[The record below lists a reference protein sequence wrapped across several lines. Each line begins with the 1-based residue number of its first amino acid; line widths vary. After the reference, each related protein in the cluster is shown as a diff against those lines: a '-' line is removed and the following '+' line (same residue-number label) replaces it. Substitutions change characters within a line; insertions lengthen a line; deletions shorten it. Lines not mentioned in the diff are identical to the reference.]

1 MKPRKCCENCDG
13 LNEFGQFK
21 NKLKC
26 LFSCK
31 DYIAEEAKELYDKQ
45 KAGKGCSTCKHC
57 AHVRNYPGF
66 ITGEECECDA
76 GLKCDTVLFSV
87 KNCPKWVG
95 RMEESD
101 GRES

>member
-13 LNEFGQFK
+13 LNELGQFK

-26 LFSCK
+26 LFNCK
-31 DYIAEEAKELYDKQ
+31 EYVAEEVKELYDKQ
-45 KAGKGCSTCKHC
+45 KVNKGCSTCKYC
-57 AHVRNYPGF
+57 AHDHNYPGF
-66 ITGEECECDA
+66 ITGEECVCNA

-95 RMEESD
+95 RMEETN
-101 GRES
+101 G